1 MNEQQN
7 ENEAACGGSALT
19 AVLGGEPT
27 PEQFVLVQANI
38 AMRTLVDYEAQYK
51 CSPPEEV
58 QQRIIGLA
66 DFIKAQLEK
75 SAA

>member
-1 MNEQQN
+1 
-7 ENEAACGGSALT
+7 
-19 AVLGGEPT
+19 
-27 PEQFVLVQANI
+27 
-38 AMRTLVDYEAQYK
+38 MRTLVDYEAQYK
-51 CSPPEEV
+51 CSAPEEV